1 MRSDRSVAFPSAVAN
16 RAVLA
21 APPALS
27 GMAWSLGREDDVI
40 TEWERSDGYA
50 TVRLRERGDG
60 GFVVRLDV
68 MEQAADESAYERERF
83 DDREAAL
90 DRAAAW
96 REERD
101 VD

>member
-1 MRSDRSVAFPSAVAN
+1 MS
-16 RAVLA
+16 
-21 APPALS
+21 
-27 GMAWSLGREDDVI
+27 WSLGREDDAI

-50 TVRLRERGDG
+50 TVRVRERTDG

-83 DDREAAL
+83 DSREVAL

-96 REERD
+96 REERSIED
-101 VD
+101 